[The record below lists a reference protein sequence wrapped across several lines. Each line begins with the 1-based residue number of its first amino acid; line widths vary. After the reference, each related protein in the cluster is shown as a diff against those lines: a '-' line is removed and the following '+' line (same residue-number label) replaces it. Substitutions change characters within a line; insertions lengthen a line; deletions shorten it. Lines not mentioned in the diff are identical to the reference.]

1 MGAVQHAVVVH
12 VYGLWCRRVSA
23 GPLEFQRLPE
33 SSAHGDAGTGS
44 SASSDQSGISA
55 SHGWKRIWDVPG
67 IPENGFGGGSRCGSA
82 LPCDEQCVFSRC
94 GDEGTLSKRICRGAS
109 I

>member
-67 IPENGFGGGSRCGSA
+67 IPENGFGGGSCCRSAVSRNEQRVLPGS
-82 LPCDEQCVFSRC
+82 
-94 GDEGTLSKRICRGAS
+94 GDERALSERVRG
-109 I
+109 